1 MSDRLHAAEMP
12 RLHAFD
18 EEFQED
24 VEDVVDGRPRKIV
37 QRLLMLAVVVL
48 GGGAITMTAVL
59 LCWMAASANSCWQ
72 KGLLALSAHHTH
84 SW

>member
-24 VEDVVDGRPRKIV
+24 VVDGRRRK
-37 QRLLMLAVVVL
+37 MLAVVVL

-72 KGLLALSAHHTH
+72 KGLLALSAHHPH

>member
-24 VEDVVDGRPRKIV
+24 VVDGRRRK
-37 QRLLMLAVVVL
+37 MLAVVVL

-72 KGLLALSAHHTH
+72 KGLLALSAHHPTAGD
-84 SW
+84 SRLGS